1 MDPLR
6 TSLTEQIV
14 RLRGSDSLPDA
25 LLDIARQEVEVAGE
39 TFSIIRPR
47 DWDELRHQEGAEGRS
62 APYWA
67 SAWPSGLAL
76 ADALAEHELEG
87 RRVLELGCG
96 LAVPSILAA
105 RRGAH
110 VLATDGSPD
119 AVAFA
124 AHNLALNDAE
134 GEVAQLDWR
143 DAKELVEGAPWD
155 LVIAADVLYLRHN
168 VEALLK
174 LLPRLI
180 GPGGEALVA
189 DPTRAGGRDFV
200 AAAKRI
206 FRLESRDDPARPG
219 VLLHRLR
226 PGLAGVWRS

>member
-6 TSLTEQIV
+6 ASLAEQLV
-14 RLRGSDSLPDA
+14 RMRGSDQLPGA
-25 LLDIARQEVEVAGE
+25 LLDIASQEVEVAGE
-39 TFSIIRPR
+39 TFSLIRPR

-76 ADALAEHELEG
+76 ADTLAGHNLEG

-96 LAVPSILAA
+96 LALPSILAA
-105 RRGAH
+105 RRGAL

-134 GEVAQLDWR
+134 GEAAQVDWR
-143 DAKELVEGAPWD
+143 EAKELVERAPWD
-155 LVIAADVLYLRHN
+155 FVIAADVLYLRHN
-168 VEALLK
+168 VEALLR

-180 GPGGEALVA
+180 GNSGEALVA
-189 DPTRAGGRDFV
+189 DPSRSGGRDFV
-200 AAAKRI
+200 ASAKRV
-206 FRLESRDDPARPG
+206 FRLESSEDPNRSG
-219 VLLHRLR
+219 VLVHRLR
-226 PGLAGVWRS
+226 PTVPGVSRS